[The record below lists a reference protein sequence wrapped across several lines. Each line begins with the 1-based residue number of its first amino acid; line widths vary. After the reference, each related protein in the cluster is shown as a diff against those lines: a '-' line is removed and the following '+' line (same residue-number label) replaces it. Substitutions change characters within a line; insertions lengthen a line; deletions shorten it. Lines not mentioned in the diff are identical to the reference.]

1 LIKVPEE
8 PSPALVSESV
18 DPPAAR
24 PTFVGRRVG
33 KKSNKAPVRGGLGGL
48 VAAPKDLEESWTES
62 LTYPLWGD
70 AGLAMLAFLPV
81 GLWFATVPLFGLLP
95 TLIVGS
101 VMSLFAGIF
110 TFPLLIVLAIIGGQL
125 FGFLGQV
132 FVTSSLGE
140 LHQPRSPGWG
150 LSEMG
155 STLGRWFWAGL
166 IGLVIGGAP
175 TVIYWIN
182 CGEVDWLDRI
192 VILDLIIPGLA
203 YAQMALLA
211 TLIHESPLAANPV
224 TVLAAIWRVGWA
236 YVAPCVRTGAVLLG
250 IGLLFEGVFWIKD
263 PFGQAVAFWVFWVV
277 VLYLAMVVFRWL
289 GLFCHRQAEAL
300 GWFAGPTG
308 QVE

>member
-1 LIKVPEE
+1 
-8 PSPALVSESV
+8 
-18 DPPAAR
+18 
-24 PTFVGRRVG
+24 
-33 KKSNKAPVRGGLGGL
+33 
-48 VAAPKDLEESWTES
+48 
-62 LTYPLWGD
+62 
-70 AGLAMLAFLPV
+70 MLAFLPV